1 MINAQFPLTSAWNCR
16 EGRGGV
22 ILKLFHISLFAP
34 LKILS
39 QPRAG
44 VPDPSRKWCHALN
57 LSQTCESL
65 AELKIPQISLAPR
78 AVLTCSHRHCTKSPA
93 PLQERCRER
102 GLRREGVLAP
112 PEPWHL
118 AVSAPGVRHKLVCC
132 VIFCVSFLILSTT
145 GALLPAA
152 FEHSWSSGWGFS
164 CRGKISL
171 VQIQSAV
178 PTHLDY
184 CTHHKCWGFCYSHF
198 RVKVFSMCI
207 LSLRGSQLRGIDAK
221 ACTSPKSHGSLLLQ
235 ARDQRKPTVN
245 QNW

>member
-1 MINAQFPLTSAWNCR
+1 M
-16 EGRGGV
+16 
-22 ILKLFHISLFAP
+22 
-34 LKILS
+34 
-39 QPRAG
+39 
-44 VPDPSRKWCHALN
+44 
-57 LSQTCESL
+57 
-65 AELKIPQISLAPR
+65 ELQR
-78 AVLTCSHRHCTKSPA
+78 
-93 PLQERCRER
+93 RER
-102 GLRREGVLAP
+102 WGD
-112 PEPWHL
+112 PEALPHL
-118 AVSAPGVRHKLVCC
+118 FIRS
-132 VIFCVSFLILSTT
+132 SQD
-145 GALLPAA
+145 LLPATSRGSRSKQEMMPRSKSEPDLWIPGWA
-152 FEHSWSSGWGFS
+152 EDPSDFPCSTCSPDLLTQTLHKIPCPTPGEMQGTWFEEGRSSCTTWTLALGCLCLWSQAQSGLLCDFLCLISDSEHYRGSPAWSFEHSWSSGWGFS

-245 QNW
+245 QSW